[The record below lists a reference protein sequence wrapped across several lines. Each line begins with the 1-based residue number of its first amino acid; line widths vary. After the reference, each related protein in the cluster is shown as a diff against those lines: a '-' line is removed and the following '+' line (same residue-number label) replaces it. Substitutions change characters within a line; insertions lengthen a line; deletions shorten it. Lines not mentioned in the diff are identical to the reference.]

1 MRQSSH
7 TKPFPSLD
15 RKKKTDVL
23 NLYFVTRSKEIDYQ
37 PNQLKAV
44 RFKTFALCCYQ
55 NRS

>member
-55 NRS
+55 N